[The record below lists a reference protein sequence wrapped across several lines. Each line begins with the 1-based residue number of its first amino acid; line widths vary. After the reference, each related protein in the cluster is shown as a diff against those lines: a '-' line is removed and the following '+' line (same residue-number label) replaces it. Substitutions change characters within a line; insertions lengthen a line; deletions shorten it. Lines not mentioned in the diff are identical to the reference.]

1 MDLKQ
6 IKNKIMEI
14 IKELAGFNN
23 LIDNISFHHVPSIGD
38 RGRICCNVNNFHIH
52 IFQRVSGFGME
63 LRPRSVRERRALEK
77 KMNEFNSAKLM
88 RKDGVFYP
96 WPNKITDGK
105 AENLKRLNVL
115 IEIATI
121 SNFNDL
127 SSSTKRILVKK
138 I

>member
-1 MDLKQ
+1 
-6 IKNKIMEI
+6 MEI
-14 IKELAGFNN
+14 IEDLEGFNN
-23 LIDNISFHHVPSIGD
+23 LIENIRFDSVSSIGD
-38 RGRICCNVNNFHIH
+38 RGRVCCNVNGFHIH

-105 AENLKRLNVL
+105 AENLKRLNAL

-127 SSSTKRILVKK
+127 SPAATRILHTK